1 MRAALLKEFKPLSIE
16 EVPTPKVGAGEVL
29 LEVKAC
35 GICRS
40 DWHLWRGDPS
50 LVAYMEWSGGRLPII
65 PGHEVAGRVVEVGE
79 GVTNAAPGD
88 VVVAPASSSGDGG
101 TCRFCKEGN

>member
-1 MRAALLKEFKPLSIE
+1 M
-16 EVPTPKVGAGEVL
+16 GAGEVL

-79 GVTNAAPGD
+79 GVTNVAPGD
-88 VVVAPASSSGDGG
+88 VVVAPASSSSGDGG

>member
-1 MRAALLKEFKPLSIE
+1 MRAALLKEFNKPLSIE

-40 DWHLWRGDPS
+40 DWHLWRGPIACG
-50 LVAYMEWSGGRLPII
+50 LYGVVRRRLPII

-79 GVTNAAPGD
+79 GVTNVAPGD